1 MYKMIHYSFLALWN
15 MFRRI
20 FFVKCP
26 FLLCHLHLRIAAFIL
41 PVLIFPP
48 PHGSLKWHYWTY
60 RSLNCLCRSWMTKH
74 THYFN
79 SRAPDQNN
87 RIFAINIMTRW
98 VVCSDVCGRTRVQC
112 FPGFLLQI
120 SGPSAVC
127 EACLLAQ
134 LTFIIFPCRWKPG
147 LPVPTETANIGIEL
161 C

>member
-1 MYKMIHYSFLALWN
+1 MSFSALSPPLENSCIYSPCIDF
-15 MFRRI
+15 
-20 FFVKCP
+20 
-26 FLLCHLHLRIAAFIL
+26 
-41 PVLIFPP
+41 FPP

-60 RSLNCLCRSWMTKH
+60 RSLNCLCRNWMTKH

-87 RIFAINIMTRW
+87 RIFAINITTRW

-112 FPGFLLQI
+112 FPGFLLQM

-147 LPVPTETANIGIEL
+147 LPVPTEPANIGIEL
-161 C
+161 CQKEKYKPK

>member
-1 MYKMIHYSFLALWN
+1 MYKMIYYSFLALWN
-15 MFRRI
+15 KFRRI

-26 FLLCHLHLRIAAFIL
+26 FLLCHLYLRIAAFIL
-41 PVLIFPP
+41 LVLIPP
-48 PHGSLKWHYWTY
+48 LWFFKVALLDLQKLKL
-60 RSLNCLCRSWMTKH
+60 SLCRNWMTKH
-74 THYFN
+74 SHYFN

-87 RIFAINIMTRW
+87 RIFAINITTRW

-112 FPGFLLQI
+112 FPGFLLQM
-120 SGPSAVC
+120 SGPSAVY